1 MEQTWRWF
9 GDNDPIPLDHVKQT
23 GATGIVTSLHHLPDG
38 VVWSDNEIAHRKST
52 LEQAGLRWSVCES
65 IPIQSSIKRMDGLA
79 RQLIDMWKDSLANL
93 GRAGVPV
100 VCYNFMPV
108 VDWTR
113 TDLMY
118 RLPTTGYALRFDMID
133 FIGYDVFVLKRP
145 SAAGNYDPSQ
155 VVAAE
160 TRIKAKS
167 EGELALL
174 ERTIIAGLPG
184 GAAAQTRASIQAEI
198 ASFDGVDD
206 EAMRAN
212 LFAFLKE
219 VVPVAEDVGVRLAIH
234 PDDPPFPLFGLPRV
248 VSTSSD
254 IRKLLAAVDSPANG
268 ITLCAG
274 SYGSRADNDVVA
286 IAEEFAHRIHFA
298 HLRNVT
304 VEEDGSFNEAEHLEG
319 RVDMVAL
326 IEILLREERR
336 AGQAGERTSIPIRPD
351 HGHLLGDDVNK
362 RTNPGYS
369 YIGRLKGLAEL
380 RGIMRSLETQTRRE
394 DAQRSRSDRPH

>member
-9 GDNDPIPLDHVKQT
+9 GDNDPIPLDHVKQA
-23 GATGIVTSLHHLPDG
+23 GATGIVTALHHLPDG
-38 VVWSDNEIAHRKST
+38 VVWSDDEIAHRKST

-65 IPIQSSIKRMDGLA
+65 IPIQSSIKRMDGSA
-79 RQLIDMWKDSLANL
+79 HRLIDVWKDSLANL

-145 SAAGNYDPSQ
+145 GAADNYDASQ
-155 VVAAE
+155 VAAAE
-160 TRIKAKS
+160 TRIKGKS
-167 EGELALL
+167 ADDLALL
-174 ERTIIAGLPG
+174 ERNIIAGLPG
-184 GAAAQTRASIQAEI
+184 GAAAQSRASIEAEI

-248 VSTSSD
+248 VSTASD
-254 IRKLLAAVDSPANG
+254 VRKLLAAADSPAHG

-286 IAEEFAHRIHFA
+286 IAKEFAHRIHFA

-304 VEEDGSFNEAEHLEG
+304 VEDDGSFYEAEHLEG

-326 IEILLREERR
+326 IEILLREELR
-336 AGQAGERTSIPIRPD
+336 ASQTGERASIPMRPD

-362 RTNPGYS
+362 LTNPGYS

-380 RGIMRSLETQTRRE
+380 RGIMRSLEARMRRE
-394 DAQRSRSDRPH
+394 AA

>member
-9 GDNDPIPLDHVKQT
+9 GDNDPILLDHVKQA
-23 GATGIVTSLHHLPDG
+23 GASGIVTALHHLPDG
-38 VVWSDNEIAHRKST
+38 VVWSDDEIARRKST
-52 LEQAGLRWSVCES
+52 VEQAGLRWSVCES
-65 IPIQSSIKRMDGLA
+65 IPIQSSIKRMDGSA
-79 RQLIDMWKDSLANL
+79 RRLIDIWKGSLANL
-93 GRAGVPV
+93 GRAGIPV

-133 FIGYDVFVLKRP
+133 FIGYDVFVLRRP
-145 SAAGNYDPSQ
+145 GAADNYDASQ
-155 VVAAE
+155 VAAAE

-167 EGELALL
+167 EDDLALL
-174 ERTIIAGLPG
+174 ERNIIAGLPG

-248 VSTSSD
+248 VSTASD
-254 IRKLLAAVDSPANG
+254 VRKLLAAADSPAHG

-286 IAEEFAHRIHFA
+286 IAKEFAHRIHFA

-304 VEEDGSFNEAEHLEG
+304 VEDDGSFYEAEHLEG

-326 IEILLREERR
+326 IEILLREELR
-336 AGQAGERTSIPIRPD
+336 AAQAGERASIPMRPD

-362 RTNPGYS
+362 LTNPGYS

-380 RGIMRSLETQTRRE
+380 RGIMRSLEAQMRRE
-394 DAQRSRSDRPH
+394 AA